1 MSDGPENAATPG
13 ETAACGARKRD
24 GTRCALPPAAGR
36 RRCFQHG
43 GARGIGAPKDNR
55 NAWKHGV
62 DGREWLAERR
72 RLNDFMRQCRETLR
86 LEGVALGER
95 PERRHRRRRPG
106 PGLTAS
112 RELLHPGRKPP
123 TLACRGLSQ
132 MCQRQTPASQHT
144 ICQKQASRRAVRSP
158 VSSRRAVGLAQAS
171 AKRRPTPSGCD

>member
-86 LEGVALGER
+86 LVDEEMKESRWVSGRNGGIGAA
-95 PERRHRRRRPG
+95 
-106 PGLTAS
+106 GLD
-112 RELLHPGRKPP
+112 
-123 TLACRGLSQ
+123 Q
-132 MCQRQTPASQHT
+132 
-144 ICQKQASRRAVRSP
+144 
-158 VSSRRAVGLAQAS
+158 
-171 AKRRPTPSGCD
+171 D